1 MNHCELYLPSV
12 FIMLAKIIEL
22 DERGFI
28 ISKYQTMSMNIDKK
42 DLYKIFI
49 VEDDNW
55 YGEIL
60 QYHLS
65 LNPDY
70 EVTLFQTGK
79 ECLSKMHLGP
89 DLITLDFSLPDLT
102 GDKLFKKIREINPQV
117 PVIMI
122 SSQEDISV
130 AVNLLKMGVSDY
142 LIKDEAT
149 KDLLWNSVIRIRETQ
164 SLKKEVENL
173 REELGQKYSFDKSI
187 DYDFSIV
194 PYYRVYFGKKKV
206 LGTGLASL

>member
-1 MNHCELYLPSV
+1 M
-12 FIMLAKIIEL
+12 
-22 DERGFI
+22 
-28 ISKYQTMSMNIDKK
+28 

-49 VEDDNW
+49 VEDDAW

-70 EVTLFQTGK
+70 EVTLFKTGK
-79 ECLSKMHLGP
+79 ECLSNMSLQP
-89 DLITLDFSLPDLT
+89 DLVTLDFSLPDLT
-102 GDKLFKKIREINPQV
+102 GDKLFKKIREVNPQL

-130 AVNLLKMGVSDY
+130 AVNLLKLGVSDY

-149 KDLLWNSVIRIRETQ
+149 KDLLYECMQ
-164 SLKKEVENL
+164 
-173 REELGQKYSFDKSI
+173 ELATMSPTDVFGYSEQAQ
-187 DYDFSIV
+187 
-194 PYYRVYFGKKKV
+194 
-206 LGTGLASL
+206 TTEQ